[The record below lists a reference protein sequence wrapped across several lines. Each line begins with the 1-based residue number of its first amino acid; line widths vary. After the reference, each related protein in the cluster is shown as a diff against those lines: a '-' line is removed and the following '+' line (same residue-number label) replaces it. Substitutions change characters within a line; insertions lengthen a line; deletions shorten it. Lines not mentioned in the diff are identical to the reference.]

1 MSMLKRHLQI
11 PKKLWPRV
19 AAGNLPPV
27 LVAGLLIVCCS
38 GCMQYRMGFLKHPQM
53 KTVAIGDFENQ
64 TDEPAMAI
72 LLRKKL
78 AEQFSTE
85 SAMQLAG
92 ADNADIVVQGKIQSY
107 STERSAAAK
116 IRDEDELP
124 DERSAYRTNIY
135 KVKLRVDFETVVPG
149 RTGGGHN
156 APLISRSIVSEGSF
170 SEMPD
175 LHTSRRIGLQ
185 QALREAASRIV
196 TSVTEAW

>member
-1 MSMLKRHLQI
+1 MSMLKRRLQI
-11 PKKLWPRV
+11 QENLWHRV
-19 AAGNLPPV
+19 AAVNLPPV
-27 LVAGLLIVCCS
+27 LVTGLLIACCS

-53 KTVAIGDFENQ
+53 QTVAIGDFENK

-85 SAMQLAG
+85 SGLQLAG
-92 ADNADIVVQGKIQSY
+92 IDAADIVVSGNIQSY

-116 IRDEDELP
+116 IRDEDDLP

-135 KVKLRVDFETVVPG
+135 KIKLRIDFETVIPG
-149 RTGGGHN
+149 REDGDDG
-156 APLISRSIVSEGSF
+156 APVISRSIVSEGSF
-170 SEMPD
+170 PEIPD
-175 LHTSRRIGLQ
+175 LQTSRRIGLQ
-185 QALREAASRIV
+185 QALREAASQIV